1 MEIYELLKQDHDEV
15 QTMMDELCALKD
27 DDDYRFVLVEQIA
40 GALIP
45 HARAEES
52 VFYNTLRAVNADKK
66 LVFHGYSEHM
76 AAETLLRSLQ
86 VMDKLNLGWKS
97 IAIKLRDALNHHIQE
112 EESEIFS
119 EARNAFTS
127 EEAVA
132 MGDAFSELKEKVK
145 DQSIV
150 GQTADMVINMMP
162 PRLADSIR
170 NFGSSKN
177 A

>member
-1 MEIYELLKQDHDEV
+1 MEIYEALKKDHEEV
-15 QTMMDELCALKD
+15 KAMLDELCALKD
-27 DDDYRFVLVEQIA
+27 DDDYRFVLIEQIA
-40 GALIP
+40 SELIP

-66 LVFHGYSEHM
+66 LVFHGYGEHM

-86 VMDKLNLGWKS
+86 VMDKLNLGWKTV
-97 IAIKLRDALNHHIQE
+97 AEKLRDSVNHHVQE

-119 EARNAFTS
+119 EAKNAFTK
-127 EEAVA
+127 EEAIA
-132 MGDAFSELKEKVK
+132 MADAFTELKEKVK

-170 NFGSSKN
+170 NFGVAKS
-177 A
+177 